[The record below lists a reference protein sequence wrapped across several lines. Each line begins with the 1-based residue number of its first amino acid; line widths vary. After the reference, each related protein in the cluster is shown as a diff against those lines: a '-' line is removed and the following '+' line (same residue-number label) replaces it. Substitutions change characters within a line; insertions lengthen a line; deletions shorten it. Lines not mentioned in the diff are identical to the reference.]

1 MKGNYNNENKE
12 GRFIFAKDTKVEKN
26 GFFQPD
32 FTLDP
37 PGKAKQRLSL
47 RIGLYKFSEGITLS
61 YASTFDDSENY
72 CPFTPF
78 AFTSDP
84 EHKRPFILYYDPK
97 VETGKGPIVI
107 HGGFTSAF
115 YDFEQDG
122 TGKLVISI
130 ACWLTRRE
138 EALCN
143 LKDGFEKVIPGI
155 KIPLDNNKIF
165 DKWIKLNN
173 TNTNMYSIL
182 ILDVSGSMKKYYDSL
197 IDMTN
202 KIIKNQMNN
211 KENEGVVILFGSVAK
226 TILNGKY
233 NRLLNKKDIDM
244 AEVGTQTDFYKSFK
258 EAEKYIKNKNNFN
271 KKRILFLTDG
281 EADSSELNP
290 ICENIKK
297 ENFQINIVG
306 FENPYNF
313 RLNNDESSSF
323 EHLRKFATKNCFY
336 TSKNFND
343 IEIHCQNIF
352 AAEY

>member
-1 MKGNYNNENKE
+1 M
-12 GRFIFAKDTKVEKN
+12 I
-26 GFFQPD
+26 
-32 FTLDP
+32 
-37 PGKAKQRLSL
+37 
-47 RIGLYKFSEGITLS
+47 LS

-165 DKWIKLNN
+165 DN
-173 TNTNMYSIL
+173 
-182 ILDVSGSMKKYYDSL
+182 
-197 IDMTN
+197 
-202 KIIKNQMNN
+202 
-211 KENEGVVILFGSVAK
+211 
-226 TILNGKY
+226 
-233 NRLLNKKDIDM
+233 
-244 AEVGTQTDFYKSFK
+244 
-258 EAEKYIKNKNNFN
+258 
-271 KKRILFLTDG
+271 
-281 EADSSELNP
+281 
-290 ICENIKK
+290 
-297 ENFQINIVG
+297 
-306 FENPYNF
+306 
-313 RLNNDESSSF
+313 
-323 EHLRKFATKNCFY
+323 
-336 TSKNFND
+336 
-343 IEIHCQNIF
+343 
-352 AAEY
+352 